1 MKISPS
7 FLAISVFRCGFVVVH
22 HAEQFFV
29 KKKKKF
35 EANPA
40 NAKDSMSEP
49 QINS

>member
-29 KKKKKF
+29 KKKK
-35 EANPA
+35 N
-40 NAKDSMSEP
+40 
-49 QINS
+49 